1 MAAAGKEG
9 TAVGK
14 SDIPQQDDP
23 PSEVKTR
30 LRPVVD
36 LMIPHKWGWLNPC
49 CSGCAQ
55 SPTEPA
61 FCLINKSWVSRFTL

>member
-36 LMIPHKWGWLNPC
+36 LMIPHKWG
-49 CSGCAQ
+49 
-55 SPTEPA
+55 
-61 FCLINKSWVSRFTL
+61 